1 MPHQNRLASIHV
13 FPNPSSLPNT
23 SAHWERSRSHDR
35 SSSPPV
41 ADRSILATSRSSA
54 LRGVC
59 PKLHGPTASHL
70 DTVTLLPTVCRP
82 VPEFTRLVYCRSER
96 PRRALA
102 LRRSLSDDECHFL
115 QRTLLPRLPGLARL
129 RSI

>member
-1 MPHQNRLASIHV
+1 MAEQNRLASIHV

-70 DTVTLLPTVCRP
+70 ATVTLIPTVCHP
-82 VPEFTRLVYCRSER
+82 LPEFTRFVYLRSE
-96 PRRALA
+96 PPQRARA
-102 LRRSLSDDECHFL
+102 LRRPVSVEECHFL
-115 QRTLLPRLPGLARL
+115 HRP
-129 RSI
+129 I